1 MNKYQ
6 KSTFLFLILY
16 IVQDWYFGEKW
27 KARYIEVSDA
37 YHECREEVRELE
49 LKCKTKY
56 NTYVDTFNQ
65 ILPVTR

>member
-6 KSTFLFLILY
+6 KLTFLFLILY
-16 IVQDWYFGEKW
+16 IVQNWYFGEKW

-37 YHECREEVRELE
+37 YHECREEVRTLE
-49 LKCKTKY
+49 LKY
-56 NTYVDTFNQ
+56 NTHVDTFNQ